1 VVGKNGRN
9 RTQFHSKNKRW
20 IDTVA
25 VIQPGGCKKMSSI
38 LADQQPKCWGGGGIG
53 SCGVSANDYRCTP
66 GLALKNP
73 PKKPTQKNPKN
84 HLKKTIKS
92 GFFWFFLGFFKFHI
106 FYENNK
112 NFSLSNR
119 FFMNK

>member
-1 VVGKNGRN
+1 VKEVSGSAFGSGYVTLPKIVLRRLGRC
-9 RTQFHSKNKRW
+9 RS
-20 IDTVA
+20 
-25 VIQPGGCKKMSSI
+25 
-38 LADQQPKCWGGGGIG
+38 
-53 SCGVSANDYRCTP
+53 

-73 PKKPTQKNPKN
+73 PKKTHPKKPT
-84 HLKKTIKS
+84 KS
-92 GFFWFFLGFFKFHI
+92 GFFKFLI